1 MTSHIEKATGTSP
14 WSSTTTPG
22 SSCGPPPDATARPV
36 QKFLNL
42 LGEERCGQLELVS
55 CEMAESIAT
64 AVSDRCPN
72 AIRCVDPFH
81 VIKLAT
87 DALDEIRREV

>member
-1 MTSHIEKATGTSP
+1 MKPPLMTSHIEKATGTSP

-55 CEMAESIAT
+55 CDMAESIAT
-64 AVSDRCPN
+64 A
-72 AIRCVDPFH
+72 A
-81 VIKLAT
+81 K
-87 DALDEIRREV
+87 